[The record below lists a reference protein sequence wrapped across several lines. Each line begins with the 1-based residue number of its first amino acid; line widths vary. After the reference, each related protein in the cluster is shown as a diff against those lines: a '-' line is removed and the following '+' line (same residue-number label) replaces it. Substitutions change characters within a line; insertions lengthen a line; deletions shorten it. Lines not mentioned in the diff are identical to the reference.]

1 MNPSTTCRLCG
12 NTAANLADGIC
23 ANCLSLDETIAP
35 KNSESFDVPTVPP
48 KSTFLDVRTIP
59 PGKSDSSAD
68 APSDQKAFG
77 EYELIEEIARGGMGI
92 VYKAKHRKLNRITA
106 LKMILNGRFS
116 SQEELQ
122 RFYIEAEAA
131 ARLDHPSIVP
141 VYEIGECDG
150 RAFFAMKFIDGGSLA
165 ENMSRVRQD
174 PRAAISLLAKVARA
188 VHHAHQRGILHRD
201 LKPANILLDEDD
213 HPLLTDLGLAKNTTG
228 GSDLTHTGAVLGTPS
243 YMAPEQAAG
252 QSVTTSAD
260 IYSLGAI
267 MYELLTARP
276 PFNGATTMEI
286 IMQVIDS
293 SPEPL
298 RKVNPSIERDLELIC
313 MKCLSRDTEQRY
325 SSAMDLAND
334 LEAWLA
340 GDMISVSPPSVSS
353 IIGRWFRSNQ
363 KLAFGS
369 FAILTGFLVCLP
381 IALTFFGDNQDEL
394 YSRFSDTQAP
404 LIYSVQGIPEWVS
417 VASAV
422 LLFFVLW
429 PAIGFLAA
437 VIAQPQSARHAF
449 RTGIVTFIFLSVIFT
464 TLAGWM
470 VIAQSSINSSR
481 NEIKVL
487 SNAVWQPEGT
497 TKDEALKTVNAI
509 YDGLENIAVEDRAK
523 LVAERIASDQLASSP
538 LGILIIICICL
549 GFGIPVIYGTVLAY
563 FLLKRGNWLWICGL
577 RYVIAW
583 GAISM
588 GVVLV
593 IAWAMQLLLTTKG
606 APNSVHT
613 ILIVA
618 AVFFGIAYLTVRRW
632 RRRPVAVMSP
642 IGSAT

>member
-12 NTAANLADGIC
+12 NTAANLADGIR
-23 ANCLSLDETIAP
+23 ANCVSLDETIAP
-35 KNSESFDVPTVPP
+35 KSSASFDVPTVPP
-48 KSTFLDVRTIP
+48 KSTFSDLRTISA
-59 PGKSDSSAD
+59 GQSDNSAD
-68 APSDQKAFG
+68 SPSDQKAFG

-92 VYKAKHRKLNRITA
+92 VYKAKHQKLNRITA

-174 PRAAISLLAKVARA
+174 PRAAVSLLAKVARA

-201 LKPANILLDEDD
+201 LKPANILLDEED

-228 GSDLTHTGAVLGTPS
+228 GSDLTHTGAVIGTPS

-252 QSVTTSAD
+252 QAVTTSAD

-267 MYELLTARP
+267 MYELLAARP
-276 PFNGATTMEI
+276 PFIGATTMEI

-298 RKVNPSIERDLELIC
+298 RRVNPTIERDLELIC

-325 SSAMDLAND
+325 SSAMDFAND

-363 KLAFGS
+363 KLAFG
-369 FAILTGFLVCLP
+369 
-381 IALTFFGDNQDEL
+381 IAF
-394 YSRFSDTQAP
+394 
-404 LIYSVQGIPEWVS
+404 
-417 VASAV
+417 
-422 LLFFVLW
+422 
-429 PAIGFLAA
+429 
-437 VIAQPQSARHAF
+437 
-449 RTGIVTFIFLSVIFT
+449 
-464 TLAGWM
+464 
-470 VIAQSSINSSR
+470 
-481 NEIKVL
+481 
-487 SNAVWQPEGT
+487 
-497 TKDEALKTVNAI
+497 
-509 YDGLENIAVEDRAK
+509 
-523 LVAERIASDQLASSP
+523 
-538 LGILIIICICL
+538 
-549 GFGIPVIYGTVLAY
+549 
-563 FLLKRGNWLWICGL
+563 
-577 RYVIAW
+577 
-583 GAISM
+583 
-588 GVVLV
+588 
-593 IAWAMQLLLTTKG
+593 
-606 APNSVHT
+606 
-613 ILIVA
+613 
-618 AVFFGIAYLTVRRW
+618 LTVRRW
-632 RRRPVAVMSP
+632 RRSP
-642 IGSAT
+642 IATLPAIGSAS